1 MLKNFLLIFLL
12 TVLVSKIF
20 PQQKDS
26 LIYSGS
32 YSVKIDS
39 IKISGNS
46 ITDPDVITRE
56 MTFSVGDTVTPEII
70 LFNQERIFSLGIFT
84 RVLLQ
89 PVKKDSLNILYITV
103 SESWYIY
110 PLPFAELV
118 DRDWKKIS
126 YGFYLFI
133 RNFRGEDETLYALA
147 ALGYDP
153 MLNISYDRPYLI
165 RSQNIFFNAQ
175 FTYQNAKNKSE
186 TAKALYGGD
195 FDEKFITGQISF
207 AKRLN
212 LYNKVNVFFGYDYI
226 DNPVFIRGISASNER
241 IDRQIS
247 LGAGYEI
254 DTRDLAQFP
263 SSGFYGLSN
272 ITFKGLGMNDINY
285 QIVNLDIRE
294 YYTVLEK
301 LILKCRFESR
311 LTFGK
316 LVPYHDYSFFG
327 YTQRIRGYFSQEQ
340 EGNDIYLTSF
350 EMNYPVLSDVNMHFD
365 FVPVVP
371 KSLLSFRFGIYAEL
385 FADAGATRM
394 SGQSLS
400 VNDFN
405 PGYGGGLTFLFL
417 PYNILRLE
425 YAFNPYHHS
434 ELIVDIGISF

>member
-1 MLKNFLLIFLL
+1 MSKYFFIIFLSITL
-12 TVLVSKIF
+12 SAKIF
-20 PQQKDS
+20 SQQIDS
-26 LIYSGS
+26 LIYSGN

-39 IKISGNS
+39 IVISGNK

-56 MTFSVGDTVTPEII
+56 MTFAVGDTVNPQIV

-84 RVLLQ
+84 KVLLQ
-89 PVKKDSLNILYITV
+89 PVKKDSVNILYIQV

-118 DRDWKKIS
+118 DRDWKKIT
-126 YGFYLFI
+126 YGIYLFI
-133 RNFRGEDETLYALA
+133 RNFRGEDETLYATA
-147 ALGYDP
+147 AFGYDP
-153 MLNISYDRPYLI
+153 SLDISYDRPYLF

-175 FTYQNAKNKSE
+175 FSYQNAKNKSE
-186 TAKALYGGD
+186 TAKQLYGSD
-195 FDEKFITGQISF
+195 FNEKFITGQISF

-212 LYNKVNVFFGYDYI
+212 LYNKVNVFFGFDYI
-226 DNPVFIRGISASNER
+226 DNPVFIKGISASNQR
-241 IDRQIS
+241 IDRQLS

-263 SSGFYGLSN
+263 SEGFYGLSN
-272 ITFKGLGMNDINY
+272 ITFKGLGTEDINY
-285 QIVNLDIRE
+285 QIVNIDLRD
-294 YYTVLEK
+294 YKTVFEK
-301 LILKCRFESR
+301 LILKWRFASR

-327 YTQRIRGYFSQEQ
+327 YSQRIRGYFSQEE
-340 EGNDIYLTSF
+340 EGNDTYLTSF
-350 EMNYPVLSDVNMHFD
+350 EMNYPVLSDINMHFD
-365 FVPVVP
+365 FVPIVP

-385 FADAGATRM
+385 FADAGAVRL

-400 VNDFN
+400 TNDFN

-417 PYNILRLE
+417 PYNIIRLE